1 MKKYNMIMQSEEYFA
16 IKNFLVELRQQGK
29 FDNDVYMMKFY
40 KAFAIN
46 SSIKLER
53 NKKLFDNPDVIVT
66 FELDNDQTL
75 LSSVGLFCREYSMD
89 LNKKDPV
96 VARALRKIKD
106 YIAAEL
112 LDLFNL

>member
-46 SSIKLER
+46 SSIKLEIFSSSFF
-53 NKKLFDNPDVIVT
+53 NETIV
-66 FELDNDQTL
+66 FSMPLPNFS
-75 LSSVGLFCREYSMD
+75 LSLIIAYSF
-89 LNKKDPV
+89 LYSYSN
-96 VARALRKIKD
+96 
-106 YIAAEL
+106 
-112 LDLFNL
+112 N